1 MSDQMHLLLFHS
13 PVGMLVHSWRRPG
26 SLAEGQFGLDLALYS
41 AEAIEAAKF
50 DAMLLADRVVFEST
64 GEDPPAG
71 GYEPLTT
78 TAALAARTSRLGFIP
93 TVATTLS
100 EPYTVARMLSQ
111 LDHLSAGRVGWNV
124 VTSTDGAQNFS
135 MEMPD
140 KQERYA
146 RADEFLEVAYRIW
159 DAWQDDAVVL
169 DRDRGQWA
177 ELDRI
182 RHPRYA
188 GRHYQVAEALTHKRS
203 PQGRPVIAQA
213 GQSEDGR
220 AFAAKHAEVIFAS
233 QSLLDGAVAFRTEL
247 RERAVARPVLP
258 VVLPGIVPV
267 VAKSA
272 ILAQQRLDEIAE
284 LLPMEAGLRRLSELL
299 LGADLRGL
307 DLDAEIPLERLPD
320 PEEGETSALIGA
332 SRYRNT
338 YRHIVEQRPTLRQL
352 VVSHSRSRSHGTVV
366 GTAQTVADHMASWF
380 AAGACDGF
388 TIIPP
393 FMPEGLDD
401 ICELLVPELQ
411 RRGLF
416 REEYPG
422 TTLRDTLGLPR
433 PAA

>member
-26 SLAEGQFGLDLALYS
+26 SLAEGQFGLDLVLRS
-41 AEAIEAAKF
+41 AEAAEAAKF

-64 GEDPPAG
+64 GEDPPVG

-78 TAALAARTSRLGFIP
+78 TGALVARTSHLGFIP
-93 TVATTLS
+93 TISTTFA

-111 LDHLSAGRVGWNV
+111 LDHLSGGRVGWSV
-124 VTSTDGAQNFS
+124 VTSTDGAQNFA
-135 MEMPD
+135 MDMPE
-140 KQERYA
+140 KRERYA
-146 RADEFLEVAYRIW
+146 RADEFLDVAYRIW
-159 DAWQDDAVVL
+159 DAWQDDAVVV
-169 DRDRGQWA
+169 DRERGQWA

-182 RHPRYA
+182 RHPRYV
-188 GRHYQVAEALTHKRS
+188 GEHYRVAEALTHRRS

-213 GQSEDGR
+213 GQSGDGR
-220 AFAAKHAEVIFAS
+220 AFAAKHAEVIFTS
-233 QSLLDGAVAFRTEL
+233 QSLMDAAIDFRAQL
-247 RERAVARPVLP
+247 RERTASRPVTP
-258 VVLPGIVPV
+258 AVLPGIVPV
-267 VAKSA
+267 VAKTA
-272 ILAQQRLDEIAE
+272 IQAQQRLDEIAE

-299 LGADLRGL
+299 LGADLSGL
-307 DLDAEIPLERLPD
+307 DLDAEIPLERLAA
-320 PEEGETSALIGA
+320 PEEGDSNALIAA

-366 GTAQTVADHMASWF
+366 GTAETVADHMASWF

-416 REEYPG
+416 RDEYPG

-433 PAA
+433 PGA